1 MTELLDAKSDSHEA
15 GSDSD
20 LLTDSMDIFNEV
32 NSVSKAQPGYCY
44 TANILAV
51 MLRSSGSCGIQQ

>member
-44 TANILAV
+44 TV